1 MSIKDYV
8 NERIAMLEQE
18 RIPKPVKFSI
28 SIEND
33 TNFRLQ
39 YIAKVLETSR
49 ATLSADFIQ
58 IAIIEAEKSLNLNP
72 YDFESDYGK
81 AYLENCGGQ
90 FYHDETGYYK
100 VNSNGEKVKVTD
112 PNSEAEVDYSSK
124 PK

>member
-1 MSIKDYV
+1 
-8 NERIAMLEQE
+8 MLEQE